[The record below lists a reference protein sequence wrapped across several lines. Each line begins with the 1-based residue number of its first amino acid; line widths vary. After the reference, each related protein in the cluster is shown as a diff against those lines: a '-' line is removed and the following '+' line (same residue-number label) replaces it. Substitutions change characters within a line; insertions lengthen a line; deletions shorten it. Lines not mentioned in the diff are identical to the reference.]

1 MSLHC
6 LPCKDNASWTIHV
19 QCRIC
24 QNKGGE
30 VLRNSGKESK
40 RELGLLWNQEGNQ
53 AIIFQYFL
61 VNFKICQK
69 KASSNPQGIH
79 VYDILNNN
87 SLGNTCVWHTLIT
100 IPWGIHVYNIPQQQ
114 FQREYMFLTY
124 LNNNS

>member
-6 LPCKDNASWTIHV
+6 LSCKENASWTIHV

-30 VLRNSGKESK
+30 VLIKSGKESE

-53 AIIFQYFL
+53 A
-61 VNFKICQK
+61 KICQK

-79 VYDILNNN
+79 V
-87 SLGNTCVWHTLIT
+87 
-100 IPWGIHVYNIPQQQ
+100 QM
-114 FQREYMFLTY
+114 YMTY